1 MRNISEPA
9 DARAALADRGTSAF
23 GHVHSAT
30 SCPVSAVAAAL
41 EYGMPVVHSEGS
53 NHWRFL
59 LENP

>member
-1 MRNISEPA
+1 VRNISESV
-9 DARAALADRGTSAF
+9 DARAALADGGTSAF
-23 GHVHSAT
+23 GHVHSST
-30 SCPVSAVAAAL
+30 SSPVSAVAAAL